1 MLTSMMCAQMQNGGV
16 ELLGEHEYEIVVERH
31 PFDENCCGYS
41 AVDRKGTY
49 GKKTGGDGL
58 LKEFSVIHIPGGIE
72 SITVDLGEAPS
83 NYQLGLD
90 MSVERLYG
98 IPCRNGKF
106 EIYGSNVPPLIR
118 IFYYLEDNLGQKIK
132 FKVFVTD

>member
-1 MLTSMMCAQMQNGGV
+1 MQGGGV

-58 LKEFSVIHIPGGIE
+58 LKEFSVIHIPGGID

-90 MSVERLYG
+90 MNTERLYG
-98 IPCRNGKF
+98 IPYRNGKF
-106 EIYGSNVPPLIR
+106 EINGSNDPPLMR
-118 IFYYLEDNLGQKIK
+118 IFFCLEDRLGKK
-132 FKVFVTD
+132 